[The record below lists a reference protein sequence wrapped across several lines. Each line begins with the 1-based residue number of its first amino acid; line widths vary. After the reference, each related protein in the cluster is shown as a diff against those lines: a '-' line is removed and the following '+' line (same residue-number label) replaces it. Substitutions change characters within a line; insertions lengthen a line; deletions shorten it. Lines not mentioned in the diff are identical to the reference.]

1 MVTIIMIILILSKC
15 ILYEQKLHDIFSK
28 NKVDLGLYFGGK
40 SEIFDLS
47 ILKTGEGLTTLLED
61 YCK

>member
-1 MVTIIMIILILSKC
+1 M
-15 ILYEQKLHDIFSK
+15 YEQKLHDIFSK
-28 NKVDLGLYFGGK
+28 NKVDLDLHFGGK

-61 YCK
+61 YCKWTRQS